1 MEAEKEKIP
10 KELHEGQCSY
20 YVTNKAKQNTVVT
33 LAQFVAAIRSARWK
47 LQVEEYQRLMAQG
60 DKGKAEVIKKQMPCL
75 VVAGV
80 CQGGHSK
87 VNFQIFSG
95 YLMIDIDHYV
105 GIIRVLLD
113 RLCAF
118 PWVKAGWITISG
130 TGLKLVVRIDAVTQY
145 EYEKVAYPIV
155 ANYIARLI
163 DFAVDMNCSDLSRTC
178 YASYDADAFY
188 RETGCEVFP
197 WREEAEALAARG
209 LNPDGTPMVVPV
221 IVEERKQK
229 TDTKASGAAGTEEQG
244 GLVLRFLEAFVE
256 VHPYVPRHRHKFL
269 LALGREASRF
279 GMNQEE
285 LDRLVDLAVSRLSMP
300 DCDGPEI
307 RANILDAFGF
317 GEKNKMGEDRRQGF
331 RGHWGHRIPRPAY
344 DVEAEDDELDVDEH
358 NRELRLAA
366 PYFPDW
372 IFDCLPE
379 FFTRALEVA
388 KGRRQRDMLFLAVL
402 ANLSG
407 CMPALRMVYDDADVY
422 PHTFV
427 SVIASSASG
436 KGIMAYAA
444 RLGEAIQKAFDEENE
459 TAQRDSE
466 KAQILWEQERQRA
479 MKEKRE
485 PDMKLRP
492 EPVVRKTLLVPAD
505 VSRTQ
510 LIQLMSGSPHGVI
523 LNVSEMD
530 TLRVAVNAEYGRF
543 DDLMRAC
550 FHHEMFGS
558 DFKQDKRRFM
568 VYCPK
573 MAFCAS
579 GTPGQF
585 YRLCPSTENGSYSR
599 YLIYMAEQDADFRL
613 MAPGGERQNKNKVF
627 RQLSERVL
635 EMYRYL
641 MANPT
646 EVKFTPDQWDYHR
659 TYFQCMLQGMMMEE
673 SDGPVSVVF
682 RHGLNTARLAM
693 ILTGLRK
700 FEEKWSFYE
709 MKCGEEDFRIAMAV
723 MGVLLRHSLMLS
735 TSFQKQK
742 VSVGAMRNYFS
753 VRRALE
759 SLPSEFRYNELIDAL
774 VSEGLSKPTAKR
786 ARHRL
791 LKMQVIVQEGNVY
804 RFIHHK
810 WRAILEK
817 NKGI

>member
-1 MEAEKEKIP
+1 MEKEKIP

-20 YVTNKAKQNTVVT
+20 YATNKAKQNTVVT
-33 LAQFVAAIRSARWK
+33 LAQFVIAIRSDRWK
-47 LQVEEYQRLMAQG
+47 RQAEEFRRLKASG
-60 DKGKAEVIKKQMPCL
+60 DKGQAEAIKQQMPCL

-87 VNFQIFSG
+87 VNFLWFSG

-105 GIIRVLLD
+105 GVIRLLLD

-130 TGLKLVVRIDAVTQY
+130 EGLKLVVRVDAVTQY

-155 ANYIARLI
+155 AGYIARLI
-163 DFAVDMNCSDLSRTC
+163 DFAVDMNCRDLSRTC
-178 YASYDADAFY
+178 YASHDADAFY
-188 RETGCEVFP
+188 READCEVFP

-209 LNPDGTPMVVPV
+209 LNPDGSPMQAPV
-221 IVEERKQK
+221 
-229 TDTKASGAAGTEEQG
+229 KAGEAKEAEADASEATGTEEQAG
-244 GLVLRFLEAFVE
+244 MVQHFFEAFVE
-256 VHPYVPRHRHKFL
+256 AHPYVPRHRHHFL

-279 GMNQEE
+279 GMNQPE
-285 LDRLVDLAVSRLSMP
+285 LKRLTDLAVSRLSMP

-307 RANILDAFGF
+307 RANILDAYGF
-317 GEKNKMGEDRRQGF
+317 GEKKGMGEGRRQGF
-331 RGHWGHRIPRPAY
+331 RGHWGHRVPKPAY
-344 DVEAEDDELDVDEH
+344 DLEAEDEEMDVDEH
-358 NRELRLAA
+358 NRELRLSA
-366 PYFPDW
+366 PCLPDW
-372 IFDCLPE
+372 IFDALPE
-379 FFTRALEVA
+379 FFGRALEVA
-388 KGRRQRDMLFLAVL
+388 KGRRQRDMLFLAIL

-407 CMPALRMVYDDADVY
+407 CMPAVRMVYDDADVY
-422 PHTFV
+422 PHAFV
-427 SVIASSASG
+427 AVIASSASG
-436 KGIMAYAA
+436 KGIMAHAA
-444 RLGEAIQKAFDEENE
+444 RLGEAIQKELDEDNEARQREN
-459 TAQRDSE
+459 E
-466 KAQILWEQERQRA
+466 KAQLLWEQERQRA

-492 EPVVRKTLLVPAD
+492 DPVVQKTLLVPAD
-505 VSRTQ
+505 VSRTR
-510 LIQLMSGSPHGVI
+510 LIQLMSGSPQGVI

-579 GTPGQF
+579 GTPAQF
-585 YRLCPSTENGSYSR
+585 YRLCPTTENGSYSR
-599 YLIYMAEQDADFRL
+599 YLIYMAEQDTDFRL

-627 RQLSERVL
+627 RQLAEQVL
-635 EMYRYL
+635 EMYRFL
-641 MANPT
+641 KANPT

-659 TYFQCMLQGMMMEE
+659 AYFQCMLQGMMMEE

-693 ILTGLRK
+693 ILTALRK
-700 FEEKWSFYE
+700 FGEKWTFYE
-709 MKCGEEDFRIAMAV
+709 MKCCEEDFRIAMAV

-735 TSFQKQK
+735 TSFHKQK
-742 VSVGAMRNYFS
+742 ASAGAMRNYFA

-759 SLPSEFRYNELIDAL
+759 KLPPEFRYNELVDAL
-774 VSEGLSKPTAKR
+774 VSEGLSMPTAKR
-786 ARHRL
+786 TRRRL
-791 LKMQVIVQEGNVY
+791 LKMQIIVQEGNVY
-804 RFIHHK
+804 RFIHNK
-810 WRAILEK
+810 WRAIFDK
-817 NKGI
+817 KGGI